1 MQQKM
6 KFQLSLLALTM
17 AAACQSSAVF
27 ANGLVASEFEV
38 KADISKLQ
46 APAASQQVAT
56 YIVQLAGKSGVE
68 KAAELGQL
76 KASPIASAKNLYNAS
91 HPSIVAYNGSLKKV
105 QEQLAAKYAT
115 GGLIYSYTH
124 TFNGFS
130 ARMTEA
136 QAEQL
141 KMQAGVIGVWQDKA
155 EQVQTSRTPALLGL
169 TGPNGQHTLG
179 LKGEDMIVGIVDTGI
194 APDHPSFADTGDY
207 EPLARFKGTCDIG
220 TDADFACNDKL
231 IGARYF
237 KGAFET
243 VYEIRPEEFIS
254 PRDADNH
261 GSHVASTA
269 AGNEGI
275 DAVIGE
281 SSRGKIT
288 GMAPRAR
295 VAVYKAC
302 WNSDYVSPEGE
313 KERGCFYGDTMA
325 AIDAAVAD
333 GVDVINY
340 SIGGDRVDLT
350 TVSTAAMLRAT
361 QAGVLVA
368 VAAGN
373 DGENDTKGTV
383 GTPAPWV
390 VSVAASGFSI
400 DALKVNA
407 GLANNQLSAV
417 EGSVAKPL
425 DVTGAVTADIG
436 VAEPLAGCTALTNPA
451 AVAGKIVLIQR
462 GGCTF
467 AEKLQQAQ
475 DAGAAG
481 MLVYNNVADGKPG
494 MGGQLAGANIPAL
507 GITLADG
514 TAIKAAVDGGTTV
527 NVTFDPTLV
536 ANAMADFSSKGP
548 NLSTGDVLKPDVTA
562 PGVNILAAGTPTTF
576 TSPAGNN
583 FTYLSGTSMAS
594 PHIAGL
600 ATLLRQQHPSW
611 TPAMVKS
618 ALMTTAH
625 QNVSKASSS
634 VLADPFDFGAG
645 HVRPVDAANPGLVYD
660 AAAEDYFAF
669 LCGLGKTN
677 FVLAESGFSCAQYE
691 QAGYPTDASQLNQPA
706 IAVSSLKAAKTI
718 VRVVKDV
725 TGTAS
730 TYVPTIN
737 APAGVAVEFKKVV
750 DGKLVSASSLDV
762 PANGQAIYAVT
773 LTPTTTAI
781 FDTYVFGSLTLSD
794 GQHSVRS
801 PIAVKPVSPDTIK
814 AQAVVSAEVAAASG
828 RVSFTADYSYS
839 GATAGKLYG
848 LTRPAGSNRTVSQ
861 DADGAFAFNEAGL
874 GTHIMT
880 VPAGTQVAR
889 FSLRNGLFNVV
900 NPNVDLYV
908 YRCVKWRCSLVTSSQ
923 NAEANEDIVLNN
935 PAPANDSA
943 AGDVYVVWTHGRD
956 LKGAASANYTLVS
969 WIVNAPVSSTASL
982 LASTRAVNGRPNV
995 VTVTTKNLVK
1005 GSLPYM
1011 GVVTLS
1017 DNTNAVKTST
1027 VLEVFAK

>member
-17 AAACQSSAVF
+17 AAACQTTSVY
-27 ANGLVASEFEV
+27 ANNLVASEFEV
-38 KADISKLQ
+38 KADTSKLQ
-46 APAASQQVAT
+46 APAASQQMAT

-141 KMQAGVIGVWQDKA
+141 KMQAGVIGVWKDKA
-155 EQVQTSRTPALLGL
+155 EQIQTSRTPALLGL

-179 LKGEDMIVGIVDTGI
+179 VKGEDMIVGIVDTGI
-194 APDHPSFADTGDY
+194 SPTNPSFADDGSYDAL
-207 EPLARFKGTCDIG
+207 PRFKGSCDVGQDAEFTC
-220 TDADFACNDKL
+220 NNKL

-237 KGAFET
+237 KGAFESE
-243 VYEIRPEEFIS
+243 YQIRPEEFIS

-261 GSHVASTA
+261 GSHVAGTA
-269 AGNEGI
+269 AGNEGV
-275 DAVIGE
+275 DASIGGV
-281 SSRGKIT
+281 SHGKVT

-295 VAVYKAC
+295 IAMYKAC
-302 WNSDYVSPEGE
+302 WNSDYVSPEGNA
-313 KERGCFYGDTMA
+313 ERGCFYGDTMA

-340 SIGGDRVDLT
+340 SIGGDLVDLT
-350 TVSTAAMLRAT
+350 TISTAAMLRAS

-373 DGENDTKGTV
+373 DGDNDTKGTV

-400 DALKVNA
+400 DSLKVNS
-407 GLANNQLSAV
+407 GLAATKLTAI
-417 EGSVAKPL
+417 EGTVAKPL
-425 DVTGAVTADIG
+425 AVTGAVSADIA
-436 VAEPLAGCTALTNPA
+436 VAEPLNGCTTLTNPT

-462 GGCTF
+462 GGCPF
-467 AEKLQQAQ
+467 ADKLKQAQ
-475 DAGAAG
+475 DAGASA
-481 MLVYNNVADGKPG
+481 MLVYNNQPG
-494 MGGQLAGANIPAL
+494 NPFAMGGDVAGPTIPAL
-507 GITLADG
+507 MVKLEDG
-514 TAIKAAVDGGTTV
+514 DAIKAAVDGGTTV

-576 TSPAGNN
+576 TKPKGNN
-583 FTYLSGTSMAS
+583 FAYLSGTSMAS

-600 ATLLRQQHPSW
+600 STLLRQQHPTW

-625 QNVSKASSS
+625 QSVSKASSS

-645 HVRPVDAANPGLVYD
+645 HVQPVNAANPGLVYD
-660 AAAEDYFAF
+660 AGAEDYFAF
-669 LCGLGKTN
+669 LCGLGKSG

-691 QAGYPTDASQLNQPA
+691 EAGYPTDAAQLNQPA

-730 TYVPTIN
+730 TYIPTIN
-737 APAGVAVEFKKVV
+737 APAGVSVEFKKVV

-773 LTPTTTAI
+773 LTPAPTAI

-814 AQAVVSAEVAAASG
+814 AQAVVSTEVAAASG

-848 LTRPAGSNRTVSQ
+848 LTRPAGSSRTVTQ
-861 DADGAFAFNEAGL
+861 DADGAFAFNEPGL

-889 FSLRNGLFNVV
+889 FSLRNGLFNVA

-908 YRCVKWRCSLVTSSQ
+908 YHCVKWSCRFVTSSQ
-923 NAEANEDIVLNN
+923 NAEANEDIVLTN
-935 PAPANDSA
+935 PAPANDSN

-969 WIVNAPVSSTASL
+969 WIVNAPVASTASL

-995 VTVTTKNLVK
+995 VTVTTKNLIK